1 MDEEQKAVAVIILT
15 VFILLFIVFPVLG
28 LSDAEPIQYILFI
41 VGYILIL
48 ASIYIGY
55 VLIMRTLF

>member
-1 MDEEQKAVAVIILT
+1 MDEEDKAVAIILT
-15 VFILLFIVFPVLG
+15 VIIPLFIVFPVLG
-28 LSDAEPIQYILFI
+28 LPDAEPIQYILFI

-48 ASIYIGY
+48 TSIYIGY

>member
-1 MDEEQKAVAVIILT
+1 MDEEDKAVAIILT
-15 VFILLFIVFPVLG
+15 VIIPLFIIFPVLG

-48 ASIYIGY
+48 TSIYIGY